1 MNQTSQVNE
10 ILNRIANLSL
20 DEQSYVADIVNHRLH
35 EIQRNRLIHRV
46 DEAELALTKNIVKTG
61 SVDEFFTALDND

>member
-10 ILNRIANLSL
+10 ILNSIASLSL

-35 EIQRNRLIHRV
+35 EMQRNRLIHRV
-46 DEAELALTKNIVKTG
+46 EEAELALTQNKVKTG
-61 SVDEFFTALDND
+61 SVDDFLRHYNND

>member
-10 ILNRIANLSL
+10 ILNSIANLSL

-35 EIQRNRLIHRV
+35 EMQRNRLINRV
-46 DEAELALTKNIVKTG
+46 EEAELALIQNKVMRG
-61 SVDEFFTALDND
+61 SADDFFAAL